1 MSGHWVELLKILGVN
16 GTVLGVTTLSGIEII
31 LKIVLLLVTIVWT
44 VIKILDALERKE
56 EGNNARIQRPKDGE
70 KETTEV

>member
-31 LKIVLLLVTIVWT
+31 LKIVQLLVTIVWT

-56 EGNNARIQRPKDGE
+56 EGNNARIQRPKDRE
-70 KETTEV
+70 EETTEV

>member
-56 EGNNARIQRPKDGE
+56 EGNNARIQRPKDRE
-70 KETTEV
+70 EETTEV